1 MPRYL
6 VSLFLLALVAGIAD
20 AQNSTTSVSANVLT
34 SRVPVGEFGTL
45 FVKVTNG
52 DATVPERIPVDGL
65 EVLASGSQSNFSI
78 DNGVQNFS
86 TTYIYRFRSDTPGK
100 YVIPSIELSV
110 RGDSHET
117 SPIEVEIFAP
127 DPNEERS
134 NPTRE
139 QFAKLELSKDEFYA
153 SELVPFTITAY
164 VRGRNSISQVVSP
177 SLSHESFVIKPFR
190 DVRTDGGELGNTYY
204 SSAVIDSHLFAL
216 KPGTHRLG
224 PGKIGVRVLD
234 TRGGG
239 GFLTIFPRTVMR
251 ELATNTASVTV
262 KPLPNGAPAS
272 FTGGVGN
279 FELSVTPSTKEV
291 AIGDPISMEFQV
303 EGVGNL
309 QTMAAPN
316 FSIPQTG
323 VWKTYEAN
331 KTLTP
336 EEDSD
341 GFRKGR
347 VLFSQVIIPEARVD
361 KIPAYEL
368 TFFDPSTGEY
378 VTRKTD
384 PIPIV
389 MTAAQSSVAPMQETG
404 PSDSNDLTSDAP
416 VAAKPRPEYND
427 VLHIRTGPP
436 RWLGE
441 LRPGS
446 TGTSFTIAQIIFSVT
461 FFTILGIGA
470 ARWISW
476 FRNERSNSEA
486 ILTFAQSLKR
496 LPKNDT
502 SRREFYQGVSTSL
515 MLWKAEHHD
524 APAKVID
531 IVDRLSD
538 RCDFQLYGGKRNG
551 EENLTEA
558 EAEEIRSVLHRLPR
572 K

>member
-1 MPRYL
+1 MLRTLLSLL
-6 VSLFLLALVAGIAD
+6 VLLLIAVSAG
-20 AQNSTTSVSANVLT
+20 AQNATTSVSANVLK

-52 DATVPERIPVDGL
+52 DTAVPERIPVDGL
-65 EVLASGSQSNFSI
+65 DVLASGSQSNFSI

-86 TTYIYRFRSDTPGK
+86 TTYIYRFRSNEPGK
-100 YVIPSIELSV
+100 YVIPSIDLTV
-110 RGDSHET
+110 RGEPHKT
-117 SPIEVEIFAP
+117 TPIEVEIYAP
-127 DPNEERS
+127 DPDEERS

-153 SELVPFTITAY
+153 NELVPFTITAY

-190 DVRTDGGELGNTYY
+190 DVRTDGGELGSTYY

-262 KPLPNGAPAS
+262 KPLPNGAPGS

-279 FELSVTPSTKEV
+279 FELSVAPSTTEV
-291 AIGDPISMEFQV
+291 SIGDPISMEFEV

-309 QTMAAPN
+309 QTMSAPQ
-316 FSIPQTG
+316 FSVPQTG

-347 VLFSQVIIPEARVD
+347 ALFSQVIIPEARID
-361 KIPAYEL
+361 EIPAYEL

-378 VTRKTD
+378 VTRKTE
-384 PIPIV
+384 PIPIS
-389 MTAAQSSVAPMQETG
+389 MTAGQSTIAPIEETG
-404 PSDSNDLTSDAP
+404 PTDRGESSSEVP
-416 VAAKPRPEYND
+416 AASKPRPEYND

-441 LRPGS
+441 FRPGA
-446 TGTSFTIAQIIFSVT
+446 TGTLFTVVQTIFSVT

-476 FRNERSNSEA
+476 FRNERAASDA
-486 ILTFAQSLKR
+486 VLTFNQALKR
-496 LPKNDT
+496 LPRSGAT
-502 SRREFYQGVSTSL
+502 RREFYQGVSTSL
-515 MLWKAEHHD
+515 MLWKAEHPD
-524 APAKVID
+524 APAKVTE
-531 IVDRLSD
+531 IVDRLTD
-538 RCDFQLYGGKRNG
+538 RCDLCLYSGQRNG
-551 EENLTEA
+551 DEILPEA
-558 EAEEIRSVLHRLPR
+558 EAEEIRSVLQRLPR